1 MYDTD
6 TGFSLWDDI
15 WDESPTKG
23 WGLDFIAH
31 ATEDKQ
37 SWGFPEDWPNAPW
50 STLLLRGLLENESF
64 KNDFINRFAD
74 YLNGRFTPDSVKQL
88 IEKYKKGIEDEIPFH
103 VNRWYR
109 SVEDWENEVEKVE
122 TFATY
127 RKTHVNQHIIS
138 NFGLKG
144 LAHVNINAV
153 PQNGGKVQVN
163 SIVIDKYPWKGNYFR
178 GIPIKIKASP
188 SPGYRFVGWLDFHP
202 AGNREITLTPGKNLS
217 LRAVFQKESEFASS
231 IIFNE
236 INYNAADDFNTG
248 DWIELYNPTEKE
260 IDISR
265 WIFKDSENSHVFSFS
280 PNTVIPSED
289 FLVLCQ
295 DCDAFKHYFPE
306 VSNYT
311 GEFNFGL
318 SNEGELIR
326 LYDPFLNLMDSL
338 SYGNESP
345 WPTEPDGQG
354 ATVELANPFSD
365 NDLPENW
372 VASGNHGSPGTQNGA
387 FSPDLPEK
395 YALKQNYPNP
405 FNTNTII
412 EYSIPEV
419 SHVTLKVFD
428 LQGREV
434 ATLVE
439 EDHPPGTYRVMLD
452 KRDLSSGIYFS
463 YLKAGKFSQS
473 RKMLYVK

>member
-1 MYDTD
+1 
-6 TGFSLWDDI
+6 
-15 WDESPTKG
+15 
-23 WGLDFIAH
+23 
-31 ATEDKQ
+31 
-37 SWGFPEDWPNAPW
+37 
-50 STLLLRGLLENESF
+50 
-64 KNDFINRFAD
+64 
-74 YLNGRFTPDSVKQL
+74 
-88 IEKYKKGIEDEIPFH
+88 
-103 VNRWYR
+103 
-109 SVEDWENEVEKVE
+109 
-122 TFATY
+122 
-127 RKTHVNQHIIS
+127 
-138 NFGLKG
+138 
-144 LAHVNINAV
+144 
-153 PQNGGKVQVN
+153 
-163 SIVIDKYPWKGNYFR
+163 
-178 GIPIKIKASP
+178 
-188 SPGYRFVGWLDFHP
+188 
-202 AGNREITLTPGKNLS
+202 
-217 LRAVFQKESEFASS
+217 
-231 IIFNE
+231 
-236 INYNAADDFNTG
+236 
-248 DWIELYNPTEKE
+248 
-260 IDISR
+260 
-265 WIFKDSENSHVFSFS
+265 
-280 PNTVIPSED
+280 
-289 FLVLCQ
+289 
-295 DCDAFKHYFPE
+295 
-306 VSNYT
+306 
-311 GEFNFGL
+311 
-318 SNEGELIR
+318 
-326 LYDPFLNLMDSL
+326 MDSL